1 MDNRAGDAARGGEED
16 QLVRELLRWFKHD
29 FFEWFQSPKCPRC
42 PEAADAMV
50 CEGVVRPS
58 TQAELQGEAGVV
70 ECYACPSCSYRERF
84 PRFNNPVTLLSTRKG
99 RCGEWANAFCLC
111 LFAAG
116 LEARMCIDW
125 RCAGGGPVVIGT
137 PRARS
142 ATDARV
148 RAERRPL
155 DSDHVWNEY
164 FSEDLR
170 RWVHVDPCENSWNEP
185 LLYEK
190 GWGKQLSYVIGY
202 GKLGVCDVTR
212 RYSQEWARTE
222 GRRLLIDEDALA
234 STLRRMTDK
243 LRADHARAAF
253 PGGAARAEDEFWQ
266 RLRSRDEDERQELT
280 GDFRNDDGD
289 ASLPGRQSGSL
300 QWRRARGE
308 IGGPKG
314 SSSGAGGTP
323 AAPPP
328 AGGPPPKTPEAAP
341 VAFEAR
347 LKAEFDSVQREKP
360 ALSPNEAALEAIRRL
375 RIGSGADE

>member
-1 MDNRAGDAARGGEED
+1 M
-16 QLVRELLRWFKHD
+16 
-29 FFEWFQSPKCPRC
+29 
-42 PEAADAMV
+42 
-50 CEGVVRPS
+50 
-58 TQAELQGEAGVV
+58 
-70 ECYACPSCSYRERF
+70 
-84 PRFNNPVTLLSTRKG
+84 
-99 RCGEWANAFCLC
+99 
-111 LFAAG
+111 
-116 LEARMCIDW
+116 
-125 RCAGGGPVVIGT
+125 
-137 PRARS
+137 
-142 ATDARV
+142 
-148 RAERRPL
+148 
-155 DSDHVWNEY
+155 
-164 FSEDLR
+164 
-170 RWVHVDPCENSWNEP
+170 HVDPCENSWNEP

-253 PGGAARAEDEFWQ
+253 PGGAARAEDDFWQ

-328 AGGPPPKTPEAAP
+328 AGGPTHKTPEAAP

-375 RIGSGADE
+375 KIGSGADE